1 MVDTAPDSLE
11 AVPERFNMAR
21 HCIGPAAHRG
31 PDRPALIVAHADPAN
46 DGDPAGRADTARRLT
61 FGELDAAVRA
71 VAAGLRSAGVRR
83 GDRVVIRLGNTSA
96 YPLAFFG
103 AIAAGAVAVPTST
116 QLTTAELD
124 FVVRDSAAA
133 VIIQRQD
140 DTLEPSTGIP
150 VVREEHLADWLG
162 ADVASE
168 TPESAYADTGAND
181 PAFLVY
187 TSGTTDRPK
196 GVLHAQR
203 SIWGRRPMYAHWLGL
218 GADDVMLHAGA
229 FNWTYTLGVGLS
241 DPWACGACA
250 VVYDGPRDPTVWPRL
265 IDRYGATI
273 FAAVPGVYR
282 QWLHDWRP
290 GPGALASLRHGV
302 VAGEALAPALWQAW
316 REATGVP
323 LYEALGMSE
332 ISTFVSS
339 GPTTPT
345 RPGSPG
351 RVQPG
356 RRVTVLPVD
365 GGTESVPTGEVGV
378 LAVDRDEPGLM
389 LGYWRRPEEEAASR
403 RGPWF
408 VTSDLVHLDD
418 DGYVH
423 YHGRNDDVMTAQGY
437 RISPVEVEKV
447 LAGHPGIADV
457 AVTEVEVR
465 DGVRVVAAFVVPR
478 GGPLDPQDVR
488 RYAGA
493 HLAAYKCPRVVT
505 VVDSLPRTPNGK
517 IRRRDLAPGR

>member
-1 MVDTAPDSLE
+1 MVDTALATFE

-21 HCIGPAAHRG
+21 HCLGPAAHRP
-31 PDRPALIVAHADPAN
+31 PDRTALIVAHADPAVSA
-46 DGDPAGRADTARRLT
+46 DAGERWT
-61 FGELDAAVRA
+61 FGELDTAVRA
-71 VAAGLRSAGVRR
+71 VAGGLRSVGVRP
-83 GDRVVIRLGNTSA
+83 GDRVVLRLGNTSA

-116 QLTTAELD
+116 QLTAEEFD

-133 VIIQRQD
+133 LVVHGGD
-140 DTLEPSTGIP
+140 DALELSTGIP
-150 VVREEHLADWLG
+150 VVGEADLAQWQR
-162 ADVASE
+162 STE
-168 TPESAYADTGAND
+168 TNEPANEAAYADTGADD

-203 SIWGRRPMYAHWLGL
+203 SIWGRQPMYPHWLGL
-218 GADDVMLHAGA
+218 RADDVMLHAGA

-241 DPWACGACA
+241 DPWARGACA
-250 VVYDGPRDPTVWPRL
+250 VVYDGPREPTVWPRL
-265 IDRYGATI
+265 IDRYAATI

-282 QWLHDWRP
+282 QWLHDWQP
-290 GPGALASLRHGV
+290 AAGALASLRHGV
-302 VAGEALAPALWQAW
+302 VAGEALSPALWQAW
-316 REATGVP
+316 REATGRP

-351 RVQPG
+351 RIQPG

-365 GGTESVPTGEVGV
+365 AGTSPVATGEIGL

-389 LGYWRRPEEEAASR
+389 LGYWRRPQEDAASR
-403 RGPWF
+403 RGRWF

-465 DGVRVVAAFVVPR
+465 EGVRVVAAFVVPR
-478 GGPLDPQDVR
+478 GPLDPQDVR
-488 RYAGA
+488 AFAGA
-493 HLAAYKCPRVVT
+493 HLAAYKCPRIVRLVE
-505 VVDSLPRTPNGK
+505 VLPRTPNGK
-517 IRRRDLAPGR
+517 IRRRDLSQGI